1 MSDKSTTN
9 RHPDGDILSDDNA
22 SYDQTAKHFLAKKRL
37 LAFIIQHLIPEFQ
50 QVSRKAI
57 EEKYILGTP
66 LVSEVPVNPGETNQP
81 NNSSIRGF
89 AQEHSDEGEGKI
101 TFDILFYAKLPQGGK
116 VVKFIINLEAQKA
129 MPKDYPLLKRVMFY
143 GCRLVS
149 SQKERD
155 FEHSDYG
162 KICKVYTIWLCFTPP
177 EGYGSGINFYSMGE
191 KHVRGN
197 YHELPENYQLLN
209 AVVVYVGDHSTGDKL
224 LNLLRLIFKQELSG
238 QEKRQLLEQK
248 YDMQLTS
255 NMGKELDSMCNLSE
269 GIYERG
275 EVNGR
280 DLEKQSTVERLIR
293 KGWDLTDTADATDW
307 SVEQIKSFLKRK
319 KLQLS

>member
-116 VVKFIINLEAQKA
+116 VVKFITQTSQVR
-129 MPKDYPLLKRVMFY
+129 KR
-143 GCRLVS
+143 L
-149 SQKERD
+149 
-155 FEHSDYG
+155 
-162 KICKVYTIWLCFTPP
+162 
-177 EGYGSGINFYSMGE
+177 
-191 KHVRGN
+191 
-197 YHELPENYQLLN
+197 
-209 AVVVYVGDHSTGDKL
+209 
-224 LNLLRLIFKQELSG
+224 
-238 QEKRQLLEQK
+238 
-248 YDMQLTS
+248 
-255 NMGKELDSMCNLSE
+255 
-269 GIYERG
+269 
-275 EVNGR
+275 
-280 DLEKQSTVERLIR
+280 
-293 KGWDLTDTADATDW
+293 
-307 SVEQIKSFLKRK
+307 
-319 KLQLS
+319 